1 MKHNCVYMCSIEWA
15 SLYFIVARCR
25 RIIHFIRYAGIWQE
39 WRDACEKKKTTKQTV
54 RPLSTLCT
62 QSLLQFLFFL
72 FVFREQQNVAIE
84 NFWRN
89 RKYMYPNTHTHNF
102 SVPLLCRMTQTRT
115 HTTRSVIHFLL
126 LFCPMIAL
134 WIGVRGMGNHCI
146 VHQLRCIMAGIRM
159 GWLYTDC
166 ADIALVTNVRHFNDT
181 QTHLKKVIEKKY
193 TFLQIHYD
201 FIINIITLQYIC
213 AVSIWRSIQ
222 DIRLK
227 LACARTAIRKMK

>member
-1 MKHNCVYMCSIEWA
+1 M
-15 SLYFIVARCR
+15 SLVVFYSRQMQKNYSLHTLRRNLARVT
-25 RIIHFIRYAGIWQE
+25 
-39 WRDACEKKKTTKQTV
+39 WRLWEKKKRQNKQSDHYQHCAHKV
-54 RPLSTLCT
+54 CYN
-62 QSLLQFLFFL
+62 FCFFL

-102 SVPLLCRMTQTRT
+102 SVPLLCKMTQTRT

-126 LFCPMIAL
+126 LFCPMIWL